1 VRFSTKAGEGVYCF
15 PDVAKRTKTEP
26 AQPSLFDMDE
36 PQNTVP
42 NKIQVERPYSNP
54 QIFLG
59 TSSFTASGWEGSFY
73 PKGMKS
79 TDYLGHYAKTF
90 RTVEID
96 STFYATPS
104 AATVDGWYRRTPADF
119 TFALKV
125 PQIIT
130 HQKVLNDCDADFG
143 EFLERME
150 LLKEKLGPLLL
161 QFPPFNKFEFKAAD
175 DFLARL
181 SFFLKKLPKKFVGKF
196 VVETRNKGWI
206 DERFLNV
213 LREYNVALALTDT
226 SFVPRPWEL
235 KKPLNLI
242 TTDSAYVRWLGNR
255 RGIEKITQTWD
266 KTVVDREDDLKH
278 WVDVLRELIFNK
290 KIRKVFAFANNHYAG
305 HGPATVKQFWEL
317 WEKK

>member
-1 VRFSTKAGEGVYCF
+1 MG
-15 PDVAKRTKTEP
+15 D
-26 AQPSLFDMDE
+26 
-36 PQNTVP
+36 PQNAVS
-42 NKIQVERPYSNP
+42 NKIQVERPYSDP

-104 AATVDGWYRRTPADF
+104 AATVEGWYRRTPADF

-130 HQKVLNDCDADFG
+130 HQKVLNVCDAEFD

-161 QFPPFNKFEFKAAD
+161 QFPLFNKFEFKAVD

-181 SFFLKKLPKKFVGKF
+181 DFFLKKMPQKFAGKF
-196 VVETRNKGWI
+196 VVEIRNKGWI
-206 DERFLNV
+206 DERFLNA
-213 LREYNVALALTDT
+213 LREHNVALALTDT

-235 KKPLNLI
+235 KKPLDLI
-242 TTDSAYVRWLGNR
+242 TADFAYVRWLGNR
-255 RGIEKITQTWD
+255 KQIEMTTTTWD
-266 KTVVDREDDLKH
+266 KTIVDRTDDLTH
-278 WVDVLRELIFNK
+278 WVHLFREFVSHNL
-290 KIRKVFAFANNHYAG
+290 KVFAFANNHYAG
-305 HGPATVKQFWEL
+305 HGPATVKMFWDL